1 MLFKTNDDDGEAA
14 IRGSTTTSTIFEP
27 LLSSSAEARS
37 RSVSPSSSLPQPPQP
52 QLHHQNKVFLSFPLC
67 ISYSCIGMIMS
78 LPSTALLYFVNNYIA
93 IPVSLLPLY
102 LSISFLPYSLKPSY
116 AYISTS
122 LLQRNLSQQIQ
133 IIFLLLACG
142 VAYIITAFIPHH
154 AILLSFIL
162 GFVRSITLAWPN
174 FLLDLCLLDEVDN
187 IMLSSHPPPPASPPQ
202 ETSSSSTTLSY
213 TEIAAAFQSQAATY
227 RSIGCVLAN
236 VLALVLLTLPK
247 LLSSPLQP
255 PLNDKN
261 HSVATDTINHR
272 MFQFILIC
280 TGVLNFACA
289 FVLWNNPRDTCTTDR
304 HQPQLI
310 PSSSDNNDAAISL
323 LLQSNSIESETHH
336 LAAKRTTMRLPS
348 YDSIEEAL
356 RSPLHRPI
364 FSKSDGPLEMD
375 ACIVDTDPL
384 LLQHGTNGCTNST
397 NSLVTQ
403 RMPSSTI
410 VNHNNPNHSISQT
423 NSNSS
428 IWLIILLQLLV
439 VLLTL
444 RQSMVK
450 NLLTKI
456 GWTCL
461 VTILTALFF
470 FCAYDQSSQLTTQT
484 DTNENDTATTVRTQQ
499 HGGQIR
505 VGLYLILRYS
515 IPSVSYLMSSY
526 VYTIFEEIP
535 SILQFLSLFDMCVT
549 TFACYMY
556 SKYLSKYSSGEQL
569 VWLIAITTILSGI
582 SSFGNV
588 FLIRLLNPKTST
600 QQQSDDSD
608 SMTTK
613 IICTIVINAIIG
625 FFNEWK
631 FFPDVVLATATS
643 ASNNS
648 IFDIASSSLSNTT
661 TSATSTPPRNVSL
674 AERTIGFEIASN
686 DSLLPIASNPT
697 IRLTRHDDERND
709 HTASTS
715 INSINNTA
723 QLSTSPSMRSV
734 QYGTLLSC
742 IDFGDQIGVLLAGPL
757 IAIFHTTRSNGNDQ
771 WQHLEVLQII
781 NSIMILLSAFLV
793 FILIVRR

>member
-1 MLFKTNDDDGEAA
+1 
-14 IRGSTTTSTIFEP
+14 
-27 LLSSSAEARS
+27 
-37 RSVSPSSSLPQPPQP
+37 
-52 QLHHQNKVFLSFPLC
+52 
-67 ISYSCIGMIMS
+67 
-78 LPSTALLYFVNNYIA
+78 
-93 IPVSLLPLY
+93 
-102 LSISFLPYSLKPSY
+102 
-116 AYISTS
+116 
-122 LLQRNLSQQIQ
+122 
-133 IIFLLLACG
+133 
-142 VAYIITAFIPHH
+142 
-154 AILLSFIL
+154 
-162 GFVRSITLAWPN
+162 
-174 FLLDLCLLDEVDN
+174 
-187 IMLSSHPPPPASPPQ
+187 
-202 ETSSSSTTLSY
+202 
-213 TEIAAAFQSQAATY
+213 
-227 RSIGCVLAN
+227 
-236 VLALVLLTLPK
+236 
-247 LLSSPLQP
+247 
-255 PLNDKN
+255 
-261 HSVATDTINHR
+261 
-272 MFQFILIC
+272 
-280 TGVLNFACA
+280 
-289 FVLWNNPRDTCTTDR
+289 
-304 HQPQLI
+304 
-310 PSSSDNNDAAISL
+310 
-323 LLQSNSIESETHH
+323 
-336 LAAKRTTMRLPS
+336 
-348 YDSIEEAL
+348 
-356 RSPLHRPI
+356 
-364 FSKSDGPLEMD
+364 MD
-375 ACIVDTDPL
+375 ACIVDTEPL

-444 RQSMVK
+444 RQSMVQ

-484 DTNENDTATTVRTQQ
+484 DTNDTATTVRTQQ

-674 AERTIGFEIASN
+674 AERTIGFEIAIN
-686 DSLLPIASNPT
+686 DSLLPIESNPT
-697 IRLTRHDDERND
+697 IRLSRHDDERND